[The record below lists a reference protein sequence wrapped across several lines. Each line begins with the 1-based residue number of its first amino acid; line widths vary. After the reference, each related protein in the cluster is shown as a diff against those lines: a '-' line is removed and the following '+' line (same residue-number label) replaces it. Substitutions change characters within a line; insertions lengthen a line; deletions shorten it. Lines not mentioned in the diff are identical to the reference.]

1 MQRDD
6 WVALLVSIVLAILL
20 PWWVIVLVP
29 IIPLILIGLVCA
41 LFRWK

>member
-1 MQRDD
+1 MGKDD
-6 WVALLVSIVLAILL
+6 WVALLVSIILAMLL

-29 IIPLILIGLVCA
+29 IIPLILIGLVGA

>member
-1 MQRDD
+1 MGKDD
-6 WVALLVSIVLAILL
+6 WVALLVSIILATLL

-29 IIPLILIGLVCA
+29 FLPLLLLGLVCA

>member
-1 MQRDD
+1 M
-6 WVALLVSIVLAILL
+6 LL

-29 IIPLILIGLVCA
+29 IIPLILIGLVGA